1 MLLVYGNNYWF
12 MPRLLMRNKNSAYLI
27 SMGVLL
33 LTLVCINYYMQND
46 WLFTYFYEQ
55 PFWTAEDGYDV
66 RIATFLNI
74 FAFQASILGAGAGIK
89 LFKLFLQDRFR
100 LQNMEI
106 LQLESELSHL
116 KEQLNPHFLFNAL
129 NNIYVLTKI
138 DPEKA
143 QETIELLSELLRY
156 QLYQSD
162 QSRVP
167 LADELVYLEAFLAME
182 KIRKKDMQVSFV
194 VEGDTRDKWIAPLM
208 LITFIENAVKHGISA
223 AGEGWIAIKVRVDG
237 DLLDLEVENSLNP
250 EAATHSPGIGLQN
263 LQRRLALSYPDTH
276 KIRAET
282 QRDRYLATLSLE
294 LDR

>member
-1 MLLVYGNNYWF
+1 M
-12 MPRLLMRNKNSAYLI
+12 
-27 SMGVLL
+27 
-33 LTLVCINYYMQND
+33 
-46 WLFTYFYEQ
+46 
-55 PFWTAEDGYDV
+55 
-66 RIATFLNI
+66 
-74 FAFQASILGAGAGIK
+74 
-89 LFKLFLQDRFR
+89 
-100 LQNMEI
+100 
-106 LQLESELSHL
+106 
-116 KEQLNPHFLFNAL
+116 
-129 NNIYVLTKI
+129 
-138 DPEKA
+138 
-143 QETIELLSELLRY
+143 LSELLRY

-182 KIRKKDMQVSFV
+182 IIRKKDMQVSFV